1 MLEIIPYNLHWLN
14 NSSPEND
21 WCVYGG
27 FTLTNNNEMI
37 IAAANEVLTLSAAV
51 IFLLRTIEKDH
62 SFGTKICEQLI
73 PKCADMYVITSGQ
86 VGFIICP
93 FGIDWWVEHSNEKVI
108 SVFEDD
114 REIIASFKD
123 HIPAVLANEGFSS
136 PVCYLTIS
144 N

>member
-1 MLEIIPYNLHWLN
+1 VLEIIPYNLHCLY

-27 FTLTNNNEMI
+27 FTLTNNDEII

-51 IFLLRTIEKDH
+51 IFLFRTIEKNH
-62 SFGTKICEQLI
+62 SFGTKIYEQLI

-86 VGFIICP
+86 VGFINCP
-93 FGIDWWVEHSNEKVI
+93 FGIDWWVEHSNEKVT
-108 SVFEDD
+108 SFFEDN
-114 REIIASFKD
+114 REIISSLKD
-123 HIPAVLANEGFSS
+123 HIRAVLANEGFSS

>member
-1 MLEIIPYNLHWLN
+1 MLEIIPYNLHCLN

-27 FTLTNNNEMI
+27 FTLTNNDEII

-51 IFLLRTIEKDH
+51 IFLLGTIEKDH

-86 VGFIICP
+86 VGFINCP
-93 FGIDWWVEHSNEKVI
+93 FDIDWWVEHSNEKVT
-108 SVFEDD
+108 SFFEDD
-114 REIIASFKD
+114 REIISSLKD
-123 HIPAVLANEGFSS
+123 HIRAVLANVGFSS
-136 PVCYLTIS
+136 PVLLLH